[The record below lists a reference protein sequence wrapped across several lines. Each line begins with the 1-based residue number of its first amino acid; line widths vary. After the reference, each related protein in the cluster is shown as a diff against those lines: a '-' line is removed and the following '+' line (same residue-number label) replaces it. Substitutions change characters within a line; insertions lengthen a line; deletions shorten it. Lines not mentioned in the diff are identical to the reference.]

1 MCISDTKDGF
11 STIELLAGVALMG
24 IIAAIALPN
33 WRGLF
38 PTYALNNSTRQ
49 IQSELH
55 HLKMRAAAENIGFQ
69 LAYLQGANDYSIQRD
84 NVTLATKPLAAGTTI
99 TKAGTITFSP
109 RGTAGANRV
118 RLSNADGKCQQII
131 VSATGRVRVCTPSSC
146 SLDC

>member
-1 MCISDTKDGF
+1 VGINDTKDGF
-11 STIELLAGVALMG
+11 STIELLSCLAVMG
-24 IIAAIALPN
+24 IVAAIALPN

-55 HLKMRAAAENIGFQ
+55 HLKMRAAAENVGFQ
-69 LAYLQGANDYSIQRD
+69 LAYLQGANDYTIQRD
-84 NVTLATKPLAAGTTI
+84 SVSLVTKPLAEGTTI
-99 TKAGTITFSP
+99 TKAGTITLSP

-118 RLSNADGKCQQII
+118 RLSTGDGKCRQII
-131 VSATGRVRVCTPSSC
+131 VSATGRVRVCTPNSC

>member
-1 MCISDTKDGF
+1 MCSNDTKDGF
-11 STIELLAGVALMG
+11 STIELLACLAVMG
-24 IIAAIALPN
+24 IVAAIALPN

-55 HLKMRAAAENIGFQ
+55 HLKMRAAAENVGFQ
-69 LAYLQGANDYSIQRD
+69 LAYLQGANDYTIQRD
-84 NVTLATKPLAAGTTI
+84 SVTLVTKPLAEGTTI
-99 TKAGTITFSP
+99 TKAGTINFSP

-118 RLSNADGKCQQII
+118 RLSNADGKCQQIV
-131 VSATGRVRVCTPSSC
+131 VSATGRVRVCRPNSC

>member
-1 MCISDTKDGF
+1 MCEADRAYGF

-55 HLKMRAAAENIGFQ
+55 HLKMRAAAENVGFQ
-69 LAYLQGANDYSIQRD
+69 LAYAQGANSYTIHRD
-84 NVTLATKPLAAGTTI
+84 SKVLVTKPLAEGTTI
-99 TKAGTITFSP
+99 TRAGMVSFTP
-109 RGTAGANRV
+109 RGTADADRV
-118 RLSNADGKCQQII
+118 RLNNANGNCRQIV
-131 VSATGRVRVCTPSSC
+131 VSGTGRIRVCTPS
-146 SLDC
+146 DCNSTC

>member
-1 MCISDTKDGF
+1 MCRTTTRDGF
-11 STIELLAGVALMG
+11 SIIELLAGMAVMG

-33 WRGLF
+33 WRSLF
-38 PTYALNNSTRQ
+38 PGYALNNSTRQ
-49 IQSELH
+49 VQSEMH

-69 LAYLQGANDYSIQRD
+69 LAYLQGASGYTIQRD
-84 NVTLATKPLAAGTTI
+84 STALVIKPLADGTTI
-99 TKAGTITFSP
+99 TKAGTISFSP

-118 RLSNADGKCQQII
+118 RLSNTEGKCRQIV